1 MRHLNLKK
9 WAKLVKQGYTDKQA
23 RELATSNDTPTNKHK

>member
-1 MRHLNLKK
+1 MEHLNVKK

-23 RELATSNDTPTNKHK
+23 REKATTKNK